1 MANKCLL
8 GAMTSCCLGIHSA
21 VETQAKSSRHTE
33 APLYLR
39 VEHTREH
46 LRGEL

>member
-1 MANKCLL
+1 MANKCLPD
-8 GAMTSCCLGIHSA
+8 AMTSCCLGAHSA
-21 VETQAKSSRHTE
+21 VGTQAKSSRHME